1 MTSSARRSPRS
12 IFLGPSAAVLVLAAA
27 GCSLGDDQPS
37 VPVPTPSAGAA
48 AYCEALHEELPKT
61 VLELERSDP
70 SPDSELTAGWGDGA
84 IVLRCGVPRPA
95 KMDDPR
101 SEGVEADGVQWM
113 LEERGGSGPRFTTT
127 YRKAYVEVT
136 LDSTYAHDITPLASF
151 AGPVSKTVPGKF

>member
-12 IFLGPSAAVLVLAAA
+12 VFLGPSAAVLVLAAA
-27 GCSLGDDQPS
+27 GCSLSAAQPS
-37 VPVPTPSAGAA
+37 ITVPTPSSEAA
-48 AYCEALHEELPKT
+48 AYCKALYEELPKT

-95 KMDDPR
+95 KMDDPQ
-101 SEGVEADGVQWM
+101 SQGVEADGVTWM
-113 LEERGGSGPRFTTT
+113 LEEPEGSGPRFTTT

-136 LDSTYAHDITPLASF
+136 LSSAYAHDITPLASF
-151 AGPVSKTVPGKF
+151 AGPVSKTVPSRF

>member
-37 VPVPTPSAGAA
+37 VPVPTPSAEAA
-48 AYCEALHEELPKT
+48 AYCEALHEELPET

-113 LEERGGSGPRFTTT
+113 LEESEGSGPRFTTT

>member
-12 IFLGPSAAVLVLAAA
+12 ILLGPSAAVLVLAAA
-27 GCSLGDDQPS
+27 GCSLGDDRPS
-37 VPVPTPSAGAA
+37 VPVPTPSAEAA

-95 KMDDPR
+95 KMDDPQ
-101 SEGVEADGVQWM
+101 SEGVEADGVKWM
-113 LEERGGSGPRFTTT
+113 LEQPEGSGPRFTTT

-151 AGPVSKTVPGKF
+151 SGPVAKTVPSRF

>member
-27 GCSLGDDQPS
+27 GCSLSDAQPS
-37 VPVPTPSAGAA
+37 VTVPTPSPEAA

-95 KMDDPR
+95 KMDDLQ
-101 SEGVEADGVQWM
+101 SQGVEADGVGWM
-113 LEERGGSGPRFTTT
+113 LEEPEGSGPRFTTT

-151 AGPVSKTVPGKF
+151 AGPVSKTVPSKF

>member
-27 GCSLGDDQPS
+27 GCSLSDAQPS
-37 VPVPTPSAGAA
+37 ITVPAPPSEAA
-48 AYCEALHEELPKT
+48 AYCEALHEELPET

-70 SPDSELTAGWGDGA
+70 SPDSKLTAGWGDGA

-95 KMDDPR
+95 KMDDPQ
-101 SEGVEADGVQWM
+101 SQGVEADGVKWM
-113 LEERGGSGPRFTTT
+113 LEEPEDSGPRFTTT

-136 LDSTYAHDITPLASF
+136 LSSAYAHDITPLASF
-151 AGPVSKTVPGKF
+151 AGPVAKTVPSRF

>member
-27 GCSLGDDQPS
+27 GCSLSDAQPS
-37 VPVPTPSAGAA
+37 VPVPSPAAEAA
-48 AYCEALHEELPKT
+48 AYCEALHEELPEKI
-61 VLELERSDP
+61 LDLERSDP
-70 SPDSELTAGWGDGA
+70 SPDSKLTARWGDGA
-84 IVLRCGVPRPA
+84 IVLRCGVPRPV
-95 KMDDPR
+95 KMDDPQ

-113 LEERGGSGPRFTTT
+113 LEEPEGSGPRFTTT